1 MISKHIKNDKL
12 VTMITGI
19 CSDTISNLSF
29 LEEKLQLLVESV
41 KHVLRRNNISS
52 QIQL

>member
-1 MISKHIKNDKL
+1 MISKHIKNDEL
-12 VTMITGI
+12 VTMITDI
-19 CSDTISNLSF
+19 CSDTICDLAFS
-29 LEEKLQLLVESV
+29 EEKLQLLVESV